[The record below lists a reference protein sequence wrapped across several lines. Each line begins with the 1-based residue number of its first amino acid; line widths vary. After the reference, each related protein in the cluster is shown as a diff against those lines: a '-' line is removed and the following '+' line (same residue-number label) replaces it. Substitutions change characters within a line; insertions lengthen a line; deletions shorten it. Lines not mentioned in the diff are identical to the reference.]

1 MNYVSSIKT
10 SARCGS
16 VATLGPRT
24 LLLGPNGAGKTAIV
38 NGIEI
43 GAGQF
48 ATDVEGRLA
57 VKQGAML
64 GRLGAADNR
73 PLRAELVFAGGQRA
87 EFLLKANP
95 KGGFHRPEVTEA
107 EGITVAFPVLEV
119 RKVLAMTPE
128 AIRRWLLGKVGQ
140 GISRQKIVDLLDA
153 EYVDEYLELV
163 KAYDS
168 APAKKGK
175 KDDEEGD
182 DLFSALSE
190 VEKFLAVV
198 KDAESKAKS
207 LVKEADRAN
216 STLDAVLGD
225 VDSIPDEAAIEAMAA
240 ELKELQNKLMAQMHA
255 TPAPRITLPA
265 EPMRGHH
272 DRHLAQMD
280 DTQLLAHRS
289 GLVQAIAGQDAEIQR
304 IRVAYQDLP
313 APSKDAEIALAF
325 VTAIEQAAPFVQG
338 DSLSCPVCGSRAKVP
353 QVKERKTQWEAFCQD
368 AARQRQARTQLEQ
381 RFTSVQTHQ
390 KTNKDALPAI
400 DAEIAF
406 REKHAEWKGACERLG
421 RETVQATVTDTSGL
435 ADLQHKITQKTI
447 EIGYARER
455 SAQWSR
461 NKGEMARIKREK
473 KKAQALTD
481 LATQGEEVVMK
492 LLKGAQTA
500 FVTRVQHFLPE
511 RYRFGLALFDKK
523 KNPICRMGFVRDGEL
538 HTALSGAEMVCLTL
552 ALAAAVQVASPT
564 LVSIFVPEERGL
576 APDTLELLMESL
588 ANIPGQVILQSPVP
602 PTRVP
607 DGWVVVS
614 AVEAAAKAAAE
625 GYGA

>member
-16 VATLGPRT
+16 VTELGPRT
-24 LLLGPNGAGKTAIV
+24 LLLGANGTGKTAIV

-43 GAGQF
+43 GASQF

-64 GRLGAADNR
+64 GRLGATDNR
-73 PLRAELVFAGGQRA
+73 PLRSELVFAGGQRA

-140 GISRQKIVDLLDA
+140 GISREKIVSLLDA
-153 EYVDEYLELV
+153 EYVDEYLDLV
-163 KAYDS
+163 KTYDTS
-168 APAKKGK
+168 TKKTK
-175 KDDEEGD
+175 KDEEDD

-198 KDAESKAKS
+198 KDAESKAKA

-225 VDSIPDEAAIEAMAA
+225 VDTIPDESTIEALAA
-240 ELKELQNKLMAQMHA
+240 GLKEMQSKLMAQMHTA
-255 TPAPRITLPA
+255 PAPRITLPA

-272 DRHLAQMD
+272 DRHLIQME
-280 DTQLLAHRS
+280 DTQLLAHRN
-289 GLVQAIAGQDAEIQR
+289 GIVQAIEGQEAEIQR
-304 IRVAYQDLP
+304 IRVAYQNLP
-313 APSKDAEIALAF
+313 APSQDAEIALAF

-338 DSLSCPVCGSRAKVP
+338 DSLTCPLCSSRAKVT
-353 QVKERKTQWEAFCQD
+353 QVKERKTQWEAFCRD
-368 AARQRQARTQLEQ
+368 AAQQRQARTQMEQ
-381 RFTSVQTHQ
+381 RFASIQAHQ
-390 KTNKDALPAI
+390 KTNKDALPLI
-400 DAEIAF
+400 EAEIAF
-406 REKHAEWKGACERLG
+406 RQKHAAWKAECIRIG
-421 RETVQATVTDTSGL
+421 QATIQTTVTDTSGI
-435 ADLQHKITQKTI
+435 ADLQHDITQKTI
-447 EIGYARER
+447 ELGHARER
-455 SAQWSR
+455 AAQWAR

-473 KKAQALTD
+473 KKAQALND

-492 LLKGAQTA
+492 LLKGAQAA
-500 FVTRVQHFLPE
+500 FVTRVQQFLPE

-523 KNPICRMGFVRDGEL
+523 KNPICRMGFVRGGEL

-552 ALAAAVQVASPT
+552 ALAAAVQPESPN

-576 APDTLELLMESL
+576 APETLTVLMESL
-588 ANIPGQVILQSPVP
+588 HAIPGQVILQSPVP

-607 DGWVVVS
+607 DGWVVVL
-614 AVEAAAKAAAE
+614 AAEAAAKAATE
-625 GYGA
+625 GYGP